1 MQAYIVRRLAALVP
15 ILVLV
20 GTIVFLL
27 IHLTPGDPAVIMLG
41 PDASADAIARL
52 RSELGLDA
60 PLYQQWARW
69 FQRALVGDL
78 GRSIFFGRPVTET
91 IRQHLAPTLA
101 LSALAILVAI
111 GIGVPTGIAS
121 AVRRGSLLDQGVTLL
136 AFLGVSMPEFWLAL
150 NLVLL
155 FAVRLGLLPVAGY
168 VSPAENLG
176 QSLRYLAMPA
186 FTMGFVQSAL
196 IARMTRAAM
205 LEVVVQDYVRTA
217 HAKGLP
223 SRRVTM
229 RHVFPNALIAVIT
242 VVGIIFSVMMGG
254 NVVAETIFTI
264 PGLGQLLITSVL
276 RRDYPVIQG
285 VVLLIAVTYV
295 VINLLVDIAYAAADP
310 RIRY

>member
-1 MQAYIVRRLAALVP
+1 MLAYIARRLLAMVP
-15 ILVLV
+15 IVVLV

-41 PDASADAIARL
+41 PDAAADAIARL
-52 RSELGLDA
+52 RVELGLDA
-60 PLYQQWARW
+60 PLYLQWARW
-69 FQRALVGDL
+69 FQRVLVGDL
-78 GRSIFFGRPVTET
+78 GRSIFFGLPVTAT
-91 IRQHLAPTLA
+91 IRRHLAPTLY

-111 GIGVPTGIAS
+111 GIGVPAGIIS
-121 AVRRGSLLDQGVTLL
+121 AVRRGSLVDQGVTLV
-136 AFLGVSMPEFWLAL
+136 AFMGVSMPEFWLAL

-168 VSPAENLG
+168 VSPAADLG
-176 QSLRYLAMPA
+176 QSLRYLVMPA

-217 HAKGLP
+217 HANGLP

-229 RHVFPNALIAVIT
+229 RHIFPNALIAVIT

-264 PGLGQLLITSVL
+264 PGLGQLLMTSVL

-285 VVLLIAVTYV
+285 IVLLIAVAYV
-295 VINLLVDIAYAAADP
+295 VINLLVDVAYATVDP